1 MPQAGDSYE
10 WRVVIWNDSIRT
22 QPLDLAGFEVKA
34 EIREQTGARRAWPLR
49 CIVTLPNI
57 IDVELLPSL
66 SRDLPANGVWDLQLT
81 TRGGHVATI
90 LRGDVTVV
98 ADVTDSTGLGEDIV
112 TPHRLVA
119 IPKRGVRL

>member
-1 MPQAGDSYE
+1 M
-10 WRVVIWNDSIRT
+10 
-22 QPLDLAGFEVKA
+22 
-34 EIREQTGARRAWPLR
+34 
-49 CIVTLPNI
+49 
-57 IDVELLPSL
+57 
-66 SRDLPANGVWDLQLT
+66 WDLQLT